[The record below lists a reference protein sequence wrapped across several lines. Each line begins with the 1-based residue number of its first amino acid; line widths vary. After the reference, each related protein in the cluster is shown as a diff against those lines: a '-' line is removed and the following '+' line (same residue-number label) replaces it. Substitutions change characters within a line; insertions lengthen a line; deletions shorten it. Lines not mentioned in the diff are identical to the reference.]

1 MLLENINE
9 VIKASPAI
17 QIQGKMTHLQRR
29 AWNILLANAY
39 NELPDKEIHSVGVA
53 DLAAKLGY
61 ESNDLDYLKET
72 LRALRNFEVQ
82 WNILRKD
89 KKQEWGVAGL
99 LASADIKDGI
109 CTYAFA
115 PHLRPKL
122 HNPRIYTKLN
132 LRLQNE
138 FKGQYAL
145 ILWEICFDYFDT
157 DRGQGETPFIPLE
170 TFKELMGLDET
181 DYPVFKVLS
190 RDVIKSAL
198 NEINALTNYH
208 VEVKQKRIGRK
219 VAELKFSI
227 TSVKQLPIQESLFPD
242 IEDLPPVALELVQAQ
257 VDRNVA
263 LDIADREWESI
274 RPEKLPTP
282 GTYPDFLAYVA
293 EKIEMSLSAPNVEN
307 RAGYVIEA
315 IRENYQDDRVR
326 KARQV
331 RAEKMREQ
339 ALSDLKEAFIVKRN
353 NIVRQAIQADPL
365 LIEKAGECVET
376 YHPRKRLQEYETA
389 TEAYQESSMVKVA
402 IEEVI
407 ADEFCQDRLAPV
419 NAAYEDEKARIL
431 ADMD

>member
-1 MLLENINE
+1 M
-9 VIKASPAI
+9 
-17 QIQGKMTHLQRR
+17 
-29 AWNILLANAY
+29 
-39 NELPDKEIHSVGVA
+39 
-53 DLAAKLGY
+53 
-61 ESNDLDYLKET
+61 
-72 LRALRNFEVQ
+72 
-82 WNILRKD
+82 
-89 KKQEWGVAGL
+89 
-99 LASADIKDGI
+99 
-109 CTYAFA
+109 
-115 PHLRPKL
+115 
-122 HNPRIYTKLN
+122 
-132 LRLQNE
+132 
-138 FKGQYAL
+138 
-145 ILWEICFDYFDT
+145 
-157 DRGQGETPFIPLE
+157 
-170 TFKELMGLDET
+170 
-181 DYPVFKVLS
+181 
-190 RDVIKSAL
+190 
-198 NEINALTNYH
+198 
-208 VEVKQKRIGRK
+208 EVKQKRIGRK

-257 VDRNVA
+257 VDRSVA

-339 ALSDLKEAFIVKRN
+339 ALSDLKEAFTVKRN

-365 LIEKAGECVET
+365 LIEKAGERVET

-407 ADEFCQDRLAPV
+407 ADKFCQDRLVPV

-431 ADMD
+431 ADID